1 MPPNEKRGRVH
12 SSSITVAVLPV
23 DIENVIVNEKDIE
36 LRFTKGSGPGGQ
48 NKNKVETCV
57 VAKHIPT
64 GLEIR
69 CDTERSQHQN
79 RALALGLLYAKVT
92 DYQKNKNASER
103 SQNRKDQIGS
113 GMRGDKVR
121 TIRCQDNIVKCEIT
135 GQKVS
140 LAKYLGGEIGFN
152 RCARM

>member
-23 DIENVIVNEKDIE
+23 AIDNVVINEKDID

-57 VAKHIPT
+57 IAKHLPT
-64 GLEIR
+64 GMEIR

-79 RALALGLLYAKVT
+79 RALALELLYAKVI
-92 DYQKNKNASER
+92 DYQKTKSTSER

-135 GQKVS
+135 GQKMS
-140 LAKYLGGEIGFN
+140 LAKYLSGEIGFS
-152 RCARM
+152 RCALM

>member
-1 MPPNEKRGRVH
+1 MPDNEKRGRVH

-23 DIENVIVNEKDIE
+23 EIDSVVINEKDID

-57 VAKHIPT
+57 VAKHLPT
-64 GLEIR
+64 GMEIR

-79 RALALGLLYAKVT
+79 RALALGLLYAKVI
-92 DYQKNKNASER
+92 DYQKSKSTSER
-103 SQNRKDQIGS
+103 SQNRRNQIGS

-135 GQKVS
+135 GQKIP
-140 LAKYLGGEIGFN
+140 LGRYLNGDIGFSQ
-152 RCARM
+152 CALM

>member
-1 MPPNEKRGRVH
+1 
-12 SSSITVAVLPV
+12 VAVLPIAV
-23 DIENVIVNEKDIE
+23 NNAVVNEKDIE

-48 NKNKVETCV
+48 RKNKVETCV
-57 VAKHIPT
+57 IAKHLPT
-64 GLEIR
+64 GMEIR

-79 RALALGLLYAKVT
+79 RALALELLYSKVL
-92 DYQKNKNASER
+92 DYQTKKSTNER
-103 SQNRKDQIGS
+103 ARDRKEQIGS

-140 LAKYLGGEIGFN
+140 LARYLGGEIGFS
-152 RCARM
+152 RRGLM

>member
-1 MPPNEKRGRVH
+1 M
-12 SSSITVAVLPV
+12 S
-23 DIENVIVNEKDIE
+23 DNVWIDEKDIE

-48 NKNKVETCV
+48 RKNKVETCV

-64 GLEIR
+64 GLEVR

-79 RALALGLLYAKVT
+79 RALALSLLYSKVESH
-92 DYQKNKNASER
+92 QKNQYANQRATD
-103 SQNRKDQIGS
+103 RKAQIGS

-135 GQKVS
+135 GQKTS
-140 LAKYLGGEIGFN
+140 LNKYLNGEIGFSQHAL
-152 RCARM
+152 R